1 MELKYVT
8 RTGKKLKVYKT
19 KNASYF
25 IKRPNGKRY
34 LSMKQIKASHKRLKN
49 KVKKSAR
56 MKGGATSDEVNAII
70 GDVFRSDYTDEDGE
84 ALIYYQLKFS
94 ECLELYPEFK
104 LPEHTESDTPP
115 LDALKEKVV
124 ELYTEKHRIQVGANK
139 NKLAQKAFTAIL
151 NDIYMKEECKDWWQY
166 HSSAREAFKRIT
178 NRNNNTSPN
187 AIRAEVIKRE
197 VDVLLNFDEN
207 NNSTDPDPEKTKNPD
222 TQIASI
228 YLALAGILN
237 GRPEKEILKAIHDAW
252 CRIALKTLTKDKVIS
267 KISQFMKFEL
277 LSDEDQTKD
286 QHWIDSVRAI
296 LF

>member
-34 LSMKQIKASHKRLKN
+34 LNMKQIKASHKRLKN

-56 MKGGATSDEVNAII
+56 MKGGAASNDVCDII
-70 GDVFRSDYTDEDGE
+70 LAVFRSDYPEKP
-84 ALIYYQLKFS
+84 IYYPSTFS

-104 LPEHTESDTPP
+104 LPEHTEGVMP
-115 LDALKEKVV
+115 LDALKRKVV
-124 ELYTEKHRIQVGANK
+124 ELYTQKNANQVAANE
-139 NKLAQKAFTAIL
+139 NELAQKVFTEIL
-151 NDIYMKEECKDWWQY
+151 NDIYKKKDCKDWWQY
-166 HSSAREAFKRIT
+166 HSSAYGKM
-178 NRNNNTSPN
+178 NTTSEN
-187 AIRAEVIKRE
+187 AIRAEVIDNE
-197 VDVLLNFDEN
+197 VDALLRFNEN
-207 NNSTDPDPEKTKNPD
+207 YGNSTNPEETKNPD

-237 GRPEKEILKAIHDAW
+237 ETTDYEILKAIHDAW
-252 CRIALKTLTKDKVIS
+252 CRIALQHLPKNKLIS
-267 KISQFMKFEL
+267 KIPQFMKFDL
-277 LSDEDQTKD
+277 LSDEDKTKD
-286 QHWIDSVRAI
+286 QHWIDSVREI